1 MAATQYGRLQDFHPE
16 TDSIKKYLEHVSLY
30 SVANEVSDE
39 KEVAILLSSIGA
51 STYALLS
58 DLVAP
63 ESFGYKTLDQSATVL
78 TSYFEPQHS
87 TTVERFHFHKC
98 EQATRE
104 SVTEFDA
111 ALRKLALHCDF
122 EEKLDEMLHDHFVCG
137 LRYEPMQ

>member
-39 KEVAILLSSIGA
+39 KKVAVLLSSIGA

-63 ESFGYKTLDQSATVL
+63 ESFGYKTLDQFL
-78 TSYFEPQHS
+78 
-87 TTVERFHFHKC
+87 
-98 EQATRE
+98 QATLNL
-104 SVTEFDA
+104 SIQPLWNDSISINVS
-111 ALRKLALHCDF
+111 KLQ
-122 EEKLDEMLHDHFVCG
+122 EN
-137 LRYEPMQ
+137 Q